1 MPSVAG
7 VAGNA
12 LPFSGPLDLASIN
25 AEWGLGADLTQYH
38 GVKWYYDGN
47 LTFGYFS
54 SGVNS
59 IKISDFYGKRATDPA
74 SGGAYFANVSGSFSV
89 PLYRNSIT
97 IEIWGAGGG
106 GGSGNGG
113 GGGKGGD
120 SSALGVITG
129 GGAGGGSGSIPV
141 PPPPLDTATSGSGG
155 RETVESI
162 SYVGGAYGIQG
173 QTVTS
178 VNGVVTGTVSW
189 GGVGTVSVQVGDPA
203 PSSEPSTCFVAGTPV
218 MMYDRTYKS
227 IEQIK
232 VGDRVMGAF
241 GEINTVLLLRHTFI
255 GNRYMYM
262 VNDEHLTTE
271 DHMHVSSDKK
281 FYSFNPERQKKSWN
295 KWLPVLDQTG
305 KEIEYF
311 NLGFELDRLNKLELG
326 IELQTVNGGKRLVTA
341 EKLTYANDTPLFNLI
356 VDGSHTYTA
365 NGYAVVGGPRE
376 DDFNYD
382 TWMIKD

>member
-113 GGGKGGD
+113 GGGGGRYP
-120 SSALGVITG
+120 ATI
-129 GGAGGGSGSIPV
+129 AAGGSGSP
-141 PPPPLDTATSGSGG
+141 
-155 RETVESI
+155 
-162 SYVGGAYGIQG
+162 GAIFVYG
-173 QTVTS
+173 
-178 VNGVVTGTVSW
+178 
-189 GGVGTVSVQVGDPA
+189 
-203 PSSEPSTCFVAGTPV
+203 
-218 MMYDRTYKS
+218 
-227 IEQIK
+227 
-232 VGDRVMGAF
+232 
-241 GEINTVLLLRHTFI
+241 
-255 GNRYMYM
+255 
-262 VNDEHLTTE
+262 
-271 DHMHVSSDKK
+271 
-281 FYSFNPERQKKSWN
+281 
-295 KWLPVLDQTG
+295 
-305 KEIEYF
+305 
-311 NLGFELDRLNKLELG
+311 
-326 IELQTVNGGKRLVTA
+326 
-341 EKLTYANDTPLFNLI
+341 
-356 VDGSHTYTA
+356 
-365 NGYAVVGGPRE
+365 
-376 DDFNYD
+376 
-382 TWMIKD
+382 

>member
-1 MPSVAG
+1 LSVTA
-7 VAGNA
+7 
-12 LPFSGPLDLASIN
+12 
-25 AEWGLGADLTQYH
+25 
-38 GVKWYYDGN
+38 
-47 LTFGYFS
+47 
-54 SGVNS
+54 
-59 IKISDFYGKRATDPA
+59 
-74 SGGAYFANVSGSFSV
+74 
-89 PLYRNSIT
+89 
-97 IEIWGAGGG
+97 
-106 GGSGNGG
+106 
-113 GGGKGGD
+113 
-120 SSALGVITG
+120 G
-129 GGAGGGSGSIPV
+129 GGAGGTAGSIPV
-141 PPPPLDTATSGSGG
+141 PPDPIVVTVDGRGG
-155 RETVESI
+155 REPSYAIGGYFNSTRGEYGFVNADNSLTVSDKKTVEAALQ
-162 SYVGGAYGIQG
+162 GGLG
-173 QTVTS
+173 
-178 VNGVVTGTVSW
+178 
-189 GGVGTVSVQVGDPA
+189 
-203 PSSEPSTCFVAGTPV
+203 SEPSTCFVAGTPV

-232 VGDRVMGAF
+232 VGDKVIGAF

-255 GNRYMYM
+255 GDRYMYR

-326 IELQTVNGGKRLVTA
+326 IELQTVNGGKKLITA
-341 EKLTYANDTPLFNLI
+341 EKLIYESDTPLFNLI

>member
-1 MPSVAG
+1 MSTPG
-7 VAGNA
+7 VPGGA
-12 LPFSGPLDLASIN
+12 LPFSGPLDLAAIN
-25 AEWGLGADLTQYH
+25 TEFGLGTDLNQYH
-38 GVKWYYDGN
+38 GVRWYYDGN
-47 LTFGYFS
+47 LTTGLFGS
-54 SGVNS
+54 NT
-59 IKISDFYGKRATDPA
+59 IKVSDFYGKRATDPA
-74 SGGAYFANVSGSFSV
+74 SGGVYFSNTAGSGSYTAA
-89 PLYRNSIT
+89 LYRNSFT
-97 IEIWGAGGG
+97 IEIWGAGGSG
-106 GGSGNGG
+106 GGGNGGSGGA
-113 GGGKGGD
+113 GGD
-120 SSALGVITG
+120 SSTLGVTVG

-141 PPPPLDTATSGSGG
+141 PPPPLDTATSGRGG
-155 RETVESI
+155 REPVESI

-173 QTVTS
+173 QTITS
-178 VNGVVTGTVSW
+178 VDGVVTGTVSW
-189 GGVGTVSVQVGDPA
+189 GGERTVSVQVGDPA
-203 PSSEPSTCFVAGTPV
+203 PSSPSTCFVAGTPV

-232 VGDRVMGAF
+232 VGDKVIGAF

-255 GNRYMYM
+255 GDRYMYR

-271 DHMHVSSDKK
+271 DHMHISSDKK

-305 KEIEYF
+305 NEVEYF

-326 IELQTVNGGKRLVTA
+326 VELQTVNGGKKLITA
-341 EKLTYANDTPLFNLI
+341 EKLIYESDTPLFNLI

-382 TWMIKD
+382 TWMMKD